1 MAAGEY
7 DLTESGLNAR
17 LFGPQPPQNPLD
29 LPGVVGRDHFRTI
42 FEQEG
47 QSNAS
52 VNQKA
57 PDGLTDSERRI
68 KNALFADLVK
78 YARGTNVTASLPM
91 HTKPGLWSDPI
102 DLSATFADPGTVM
115 TDYMSVVSFIVP
127 AGRWARFDGYGVDV
141 SGGYTYDGS
150 LLWRIT
156 RNGLDVPTL
165 AGWGE
170 HRGTI
175 AIPRKT
181 FIVAPQDILVSFDV
195 QRVIAGAACNV
206 AMALKGWTWRLRMNY
221 EGTKASV
228 ATF

>member
-1 MAAGEY
+1 MSAGEY
-7 DLTESGLNAR
+7 DVTESGLNAR

-29 LPGVVGRDHFRTI
+29 LPGVAGRDHFRTI
-42 FEQEG
+42 ADQE
-47 QSNAS
+47 SPDNAA

-68 KNALFADLVK
+68 KNALFKDAVK
-78 YARGTNVTASLPM
+78 YLRSTNITASLPM
-91 HTKPGLWSDPI
+91 HSAPGLWSEPI
-102 DLSATFADPGTVM
+102 DLSATFTDSGAVM
-115 TDYMSVVSFIVP
+115 PDYVSVLSYIVP
-127 AGRWARFDGYGVDV
+127 AGRWARIDGYGVDV
-141 SGGYTYDGS
+141 SGGFPYDGS

-156 RNGLDVPTL
+156 ANGLLVPTL
-165 AGWGE
+165 GGWGE

-175 AIPRKT
+175 AIPRQT
-181 FIVAPQDILVSFDV
+181 YFVVPQDQIISFDV
-195 QRVIAGAACNV
+195 QRVTAGAAGTI